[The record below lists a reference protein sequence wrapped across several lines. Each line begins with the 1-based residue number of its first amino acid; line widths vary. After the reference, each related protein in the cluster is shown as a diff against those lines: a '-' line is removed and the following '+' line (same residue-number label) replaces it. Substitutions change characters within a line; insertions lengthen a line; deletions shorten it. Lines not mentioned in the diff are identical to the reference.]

1 MIRDLLW
8 GCVICG
14 TMESLRMVDR
24 IETCNKCGAKY
35 RRSRGAQIA
44 IEVEGKGIETR
55 SAAEWTRQLPAV
67 TPTGSAECLLR
78 AAEADMPV
86 SAYDEY
92 LGRVERFG
100 DFQFGEL
107 TLTESNLAFQARD
120 TEKASFQWPLGELTA
135 IQPSS
140 TALQI
145 KARRRPVISVRF
157 VNSSS
162 RLWEERLQM
171 ALRQHYSDRHIMEFQ
186 PRICLR

>member
-8 GCVICG
+8 GCVICAAP
-14 TMESLRMVDR
+14 ESLRMVDR
-24 IETCNKCGAKY
+24 VETCEKCGARY
-35 RRSRGAQIA
+35 RRAQGAQIA
-44 IEVEGKGIETR
+44 VEVEGRGIETR
-55 SAAEWTRQLPAV
+55 SAVEWSRHLPPV

-78 AAEADMPV
+78 VAESDLPV
-86 SAYDEY
+86 SAYGEY

-100 DFQFGEL
+100 EFQFGALHVSES
-107 TLTESNLAFQARD
+107 TLRFEARD
-120 TEKASFQWPLGELTA
+120 GVGDFEWQLGDLTA

-145 KARRRPVISVRF
+145 KARRRPVVSIRF

-162 RLWEERLQM
+162 RLWEERLQL
-171 ALRQHYSDRHIMEFQ
+171 ALRQYYSTREIIEFQ

>member
-14 TMESLRMVDR
+14 ALESLRMVDR
-24 IETCNKCGAKY
+24 IETCRNCGARY
-35 RRSRGAQIA
+35 RRARGAQIA
-44 IEVEGKGIETR
+44 VEVEGKGIETR
-55 SAAEWTRQLPAV
+55 SAAEWSRHLPAV
-67 TPTGSAECLLR
+67 TPTGSAECLVR
-78 AAEADMPV
+78 TAEADLPV
-86 SAYDEY
+86 SAYGEY

-100 DFQFGEL
+100 AFRFGEL
-107 TLTESNLAFQARD
+107 VLTPTILSFNARD
-120 TEKASFQWPLGELTA
+120 REGSFEWPLGELTA

-145 KARRRPVISVRF
+145 KARRQPVVSVKF

-162 RLWEERLQM
+162 RLWEERLQV
-171 ALRQHYSDRHIMEFQ
+171 ALRQHYSTKEIIEFQ